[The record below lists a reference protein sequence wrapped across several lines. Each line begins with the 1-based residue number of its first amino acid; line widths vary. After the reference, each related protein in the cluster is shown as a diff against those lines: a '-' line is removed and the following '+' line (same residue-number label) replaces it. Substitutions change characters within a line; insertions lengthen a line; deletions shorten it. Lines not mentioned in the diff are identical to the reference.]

1 MLIMWSSQ
9 NRHERRLRLSRAF
22 CSLASQRHRFR
33 PKLEGLEER
42 TVPSTLTV
50 LNTLDEGAGSLRD
63 TITGA
68 NSGDTILFA
77 PSLNGQTI
85 TLTSDQLTI
94 NKSLDIDG
102 PGPSL
107 LAISGNDT
115 NRIFNVNEGFTVTI
129 AGLMITHGLGK
140 GNRGGGGILNVGSIV
155 NLANDVFSSNT
166 AFYPG
171 RSYLSQGGAVGNWN
185 GADLTVTQC
194 TFVENQADAQ
204 GSGSGIGLGGAISN
218 NGAPGSTLL
227 IVNSV
232 FLNNRAIGGD
242 GGIVTSGQ
250 TDVGIAEAGAINNGG
265 HSSLT
270 VLSSTFSGNIAVAGN
285 GGSGGNGVAG
295 YAVDGALGGA
305 IQSGEQ
311 TMLVVDGCTFTSNVA
326 MGGSN
331 AIGGTGGAGH
341 LGLASGGALD
351 NDNSA
356 TITNSAF
363 IGNQALAGSGN
374 RGSTGSLIV
383 GRAVGGAIDNSFF
396 PGEAPGTLIAS
407 NLIFANNEAIGG
419 NANLGG
425 PFAGYGI
432 GGALSNQFGA
442 TATVSNCT
450 FTDNQA
456 VGGSAAIGSTG
467 GDGLGGG
474 LANILGASLTVSD
487 CTITGNQAVG
497 GAGGP
502 GASGGNG
509 FGGGAYNDGQSSV
522 TILISTISGNQAE
535 GGTAGAGGNAG
546 LGEGGGLYLADGGAA
561 CLDAF
566 TIANVFGNIAS
577 TSDIDIFGVYTIC

>member
-1 MLIMWSSQ
+1 MWISQ
-9 NRHERRLRLSRAF
+9 NSPERRLRLPRGSR
-22 CSLASQRHRFR
+22 SQASQRHRFR

-42 TVPSTLTV
+42 TVLSTLTV
-50 LNTLDEGAGSLRD
+50 LNTLDKGAGSLRD
-63 TITGA
+63 TISGA
-68 NSGDTILFA
+68 KSGDTIVFA
-77 PSLNGQTI
+77 PSLDGQTI
-85 TLTSDQLTI
+85 TLTSDELAI
-94 NKSLDIDG
+94 KKSLDIEG
-102 PGPSL
+102 PGAGQ

-171 RSYLSQGGAVGNWN
+171 RSYLSQGGAVANWN

-194 TFVENQADAQ
+194 TFVENQADAH
-204 GSGSGIGLGGAISN
+204 GTGSGIALGGAISN
-218 NGAPGSTLL
+218 NSDGAPGSTLL

-250 TDVGIAEAGAINNGG
+250 TAVGIAEAGAINNGG

-270 VLSSTFSGNIAVAGN
+270 VLSSTFSGNMAVAGN
-285 GGSGGNGVAG
+285 GGSGGNGVAS

-311 TMLVVDGCTFTSNVA
+311 TMLVVDGCTFTSNLA

-363 IGNQALAGSGN
+363 VGNQALAGSGN
-374 RGSTGSLIV
+374 RGSTGSLTV

-456 VGGSAAIGSTG
+456 VGGSGATGSTG

-497 GAGGP
+497 GAGVP
-502 GASGGNG
+502 GVSGGNG

-522 TILISTISGNQAE
+522 AILTNTTSGNQSE
-535 GGTAGAGGNAG
+535 GGTAGAGGDAG
-546 LGEGGGLYLADGGAA
+546 LGEGGGLYFADGGAA

-566 TIANVFGNIAS
+566 TITNVFGNIAS
-577 TSDIDIFGVYTIC
+577 TSDNDIFGVYTIC